1 MPYVIST
8 LNQKGGVGKTTTV
21 FHLSAALSRMGYPVL
36 ALDMDPQANLSLCL
50 GLQHPSEVRWTVNT
64 ILRGD
69 IEDGLYTPWY
79 PTVEHGVSLIY
90 GDIRLTSLER
100 EMGSKAFAELTLQ
113 QCLKRMALEDNHIV
127 LIDCPPSLSYLTV
140 NALVA
145 SRYCLI
151 PFASGSQFSFDG
163 FDLVENLIGE
173 IQAYNEYLDILGVLL
188 NMHDGR
194 KKIHRAMLGSIQQ
207 KFGPKAFQATI
218 SPSVKLEETS
228 AEGKSIFQHD
238 RKSTGARDFMAL
250 GREVLDRL
258 GLEPLVQEATAEAEG
273 GQAHGSAA

>member
-1 MPYVIST
+1 
-8 LNQKGGVGKTTTV
+8 
-21 FHLSAALSRMGYPVL
+21 
-36 ALDMDPQANLSLCL
+36 
-50 GLQHPSEVRWTVNT
+50 
-64 ILRGD
+64 
-69 IEDGLYTPWY
+69 
-79 PTVEHGVSLIY
+79 
-90 GDIRLTSLER
+90 
-100 EMGSKAFAELTLQ
+100 MGSKAFAELTLRQ
-113 QCLKRMALEDNHIV
+113 RLRRMSLEDHNIV

-151 PFASGSQFSFDG
+151 PFASGSRFSFDG

-173 IQAYNEYLDILGVLL
+173 IQAYNEDLDILGVLL

-194 KKIHRAMLGSIQQ
+194 KKIHRAMLGSIKQ
-207 KFGPKAFQATI
+207 KFGPKAFDSTI

-250 GREVLDRL
+250 GREVLSRL
-258 GLEPLVQEATAEAEG
+258 GLEPLIQEAAAEVEG
-273 GQAHGSAA
+273 ERTHDSAA

>member
-1 MPYVIST
+1 MPHIISV

-21 FHLSAALSRMGYPVL
+21 FHLSAALARMGYPVL
-36 ALDMDPQANLSLCL
+36 AVDMDPQANLSLCL

-69 IEDGLYTPWY
+69 TETGLYTPWY
-79 PTVEHGVSLIY
+79 PTSEPGVSLIY
-90 GDIRLTSLER
+90 GDIRLTALER
-100 EMGSKAFAELTLQ
+100 EMGNKAFAELTLRQ
-113 QCLKRMALEDNHIV
+113 RLKRMSLEDDHIV

-151 PFASGSQFSFDG
+151 PFASGSRFSFDG

-173 IQAYNEYLDILGVLL
+173 IQAYNEDLDILGVLL

-194 KKIHRAMLGSIQQ
+194 KKIHRAMLSSIRQ
-207 KFGPKAFQATI
+207 KFGRKAFNATI

-228 AEGKSIFQHD
+228 TEGKSIFQHD

-250 GREVLDRL
+250 GREVLSRL
-258 GLEPLVQEATAEAEG
+258 SLEPLIQEAAAEAEG
-273 GQAHGSAA
+273 EQAHGSAA